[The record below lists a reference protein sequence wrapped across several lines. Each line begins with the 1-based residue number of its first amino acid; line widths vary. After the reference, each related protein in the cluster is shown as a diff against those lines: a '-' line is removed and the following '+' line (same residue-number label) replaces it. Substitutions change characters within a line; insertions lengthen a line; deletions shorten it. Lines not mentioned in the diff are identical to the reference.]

1 MRKRTLLL
9 LGAGSS
15 KDFGFPLGAELTKE
29 ISEALRFDTSNF
41 RLAGG
46 NENIRMLVERAR
58 MHNPQLF
65 PQYLKA
71 ADHISRSV
79 HLSSSIDRFL
89 DSNRDKP
96 FVAELA
102 KLAISHVIAGYERKS
117 PLGVEPHRIPFFDT
131 SAVANTWLAKW
142 FGFIHTNKAEGEL
155 EAVFDNVRVVTFNY
169 DRTFEQ
175 FLVLAVCNFY
185 QVTPDRALELLSNI
199 HITHVYGSLGTLT
212 MGPEH
217 QSYATCKNDIE
228 IAAHRIQTFHE
239 SVGSETIAEIDEA
252 VQWCERVFS
261 LGFSF
266 APMNMGL
273 LDKCKPKHG
282 LRPVFATNFQ
292 VSDFNSD
299 IARTQLE
306 HTFCRANS
314 MARMLPV
321 ECAQFFDDIQL
332 AI

>member
-15 KDFGFPLGAELTKE
+15 KDFGFPLGVELTKE
-29 ISEALRFDTSNF
+29 ISDALRFDTSDF

-46 NENIRMLVERAR
+46 NENIRMLIERAR
-58 MHNPQLF
+58 MHQPQLF

-89 DSNRDKP
+89 ASNRDKP

-102 KLAISHVIAGYERKS
+102 KLAISQVIASYERKS
-117 PLGVEPHRIPFFDT
+117 PLWVEPHRIPFFDT
-131 SAVANTWLAKW
+131 STVANTWLAKW
-142 FGFIHTNKAEGEL
+142 FGFIHTNKAQAEL
-155 EAVFDNVRVVTFNY
+155 EAVFDSVRVVTFNY
-169 DRTFEQ
+169 NRTFEQ
-175 FLVLAVCNFY
+175 FIVLAVCNFY
-185 QVTPDRALELLSNI
+185 QVTPHRALELLENI

-212 MGPEH
+212 AGPEC
-217 QSYATCKNDIE
+217 QGYATCMNDLE
-228 IAAHRIQTFHE
+228 IASRRIQTFHE
-239 SVGSETIAEIDEA
+239 SVGSETLAKIDEA
-252 VQWCERVFS
+252 VQWCERVYC

-266 APMNMGL
+266 APMNMDL
-273 LDKCKPKHG
+273 LNQCKPKKG
-282 LRPVFATNFQ
+282 LRPVFATNLG
-292 VSDFNSD
+292 VSEFNSD
-299 IARTQLE
+299 IARGQLD
-306 HTFCRANS
+306 HTFCHDNS

-321 ECAQFFDDIQL
+321 KCAQFFDDIQL